1 MLCAWPLLPTAFAAG
16 LVTRRIF
23 VDKSQTEPLKLH
35 AGDSCC
41 KLSLCGTSSTATP
54 GVRSR

>member
-23 VDKSQTEPLKLH
+23 VDKSKLN
-35 AGDSCC
+35 
-41 KLSLCGTSSTATP
+41 
-54 GVRSR
+54 RSNCMRAIVVVN